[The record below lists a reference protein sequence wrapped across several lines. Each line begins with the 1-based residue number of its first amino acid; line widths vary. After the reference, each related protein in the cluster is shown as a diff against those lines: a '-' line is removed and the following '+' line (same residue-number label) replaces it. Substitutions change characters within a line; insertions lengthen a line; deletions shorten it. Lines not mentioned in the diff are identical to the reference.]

1 MRRYL
6 LGNAH
11 AVTLVSRGTP
21 VDLSPYTRQNV
32 ARLTLQ

>member
-11 AVTLVSRGTP
+11 VETLVSRGAP

-32 ARLTLQ
+32 AHLTLQ

>member
-1 MRRYL
+1 MRQYL

-11 AVTLVSRGTP
+11 AVMLVYRGTP

>member
-6 LGNAH
+6 LGYAH
-11 AVTLVSRGTP
+11 AVTLVYRGRP
-21 VDLSPYTRQNV
+21 VDLSPCTRQNV